1 MYILLFFYFSIFLF
15 IYFYTCNS
23 YFIDKFIFLHLLY
36 HSSTCAHKVHVHM
49 WCSSIRIVAHVYIQD
64 FILCKLLSVVCLCG
78 GLVLWVCRES
88 WAHKRLFNLPS
99 RFSRPGTRGAC
110 LSYVNVSCHNVL
122 YVCECVMSQCILFMV
137 LWRVLG
143 SFSSF

>member
-1 MYILLFFYFSIFLF
+1 MKCLVMLKFHGNVRLVVTVHDCCRLQ
-15 IYFYTCNS
+15 TCTQC
-23 YFIDKFIFLHLLY
+23 L
-36 HSSTCAHKVHVHM
+36 A
-49 WCSSIRIVAHVYIQD
+49 VAMNMH
-64 FILCKLLSVVCLCG
+64 
-78 GLVLWVCRES
+78 
-88 WAHKRLFNLPS
+88 
-99 RFSRPGTRGAC
+99 GAC